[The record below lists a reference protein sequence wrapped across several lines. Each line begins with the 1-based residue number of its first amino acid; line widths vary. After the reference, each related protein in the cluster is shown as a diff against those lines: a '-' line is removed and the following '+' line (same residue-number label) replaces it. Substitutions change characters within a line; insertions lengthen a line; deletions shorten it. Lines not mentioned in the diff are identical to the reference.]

1 MKNYDYRESIKADVL
16 NWMEEHKAELEGM
29 DRADMEEFISDS
41 CWVADEV
48 TGNAS
53 GSYTFSRVQARDY
66 FFSDLDS
73 EEYLCQMV
81 NDGFMSEA
89 DIGLWVASSDWE
101 RLDVCIR
108 CYLLGEAVSEAMET
122 IAD

>member
-1 MKNYDYRESIKADVL
+1 MKNYNYRESIKADVL
-16 NWMEEHKAELEGM
+16 NWMEEHREELEGM
-29 DRADMEEFISDS
+29 DRADIEEFITDS

-73 EEYLCQMV
+73 DDYISQMV
-81 NDGFMSEA
+81 QEGFLSEA
-89 DIGLWVASSDWE
+89 EVGECITSSNWE
-101 RLDVCIR
+101 KLDVCIR
-108 CYLLGEAVSEAMET
+108 CYLLGEAVSEAMES